1 MAFTSHLLGMTQEGP
16 FLTGSGSQTEIVVT
30 RSKQTTATFLTG
42 SRIGTL
48 AFHSSHDSAAQ
59 AASAGWRQLAGI
71 EKQDAGLKAPFVP
84 QGKPEL
90 HLNLKQR
97 RAGANPEIGG
107 PGEKCEGRGTVH
119 QDRSCR
125 IGRRGREARGCG
137 RWNKVGSLGRAD
149 RSHLM
154 QINKAAREAEM
165 LGTLALAAPKTSD
178 FQFVKFRVE
187 GEIAR
192 LTLDRPE
199 HNLLNERVLMELVA
213 GINSVSETS
222 AVKLIVLDSAAK
234 AFCGGIELGE
244 YTARRVFQLLDA
256 FHNAFSAMVE
266 TAKPILV
273 VINGPAFGGG
283 AELAALGDLVIATP
297 NARFAQPEIK
307 LGAFP
312 PLAAAVLPYILGPKM
327 ALELVLTAETMSA
340 ERARELGLVNWL
352 VPEKDLQKKV
362 EEVCA
367 KVTAQSGPVLTM
379 AKKAILGSLGLPL
392 REGVRNSMKVFLNEL
407 ADLEDSQEGLRAT
420 VEKRAPKWKNR

>member
-1 MAFTSHLLGMTQEGP
+1 
-16 FLTGSGSQTEIVVT
+16 
-30 RSKQTTATFLTG
+30 
-42 SRIGTL
+42 
-48 AFHSSHDSAAQ
+48 
-59 AASAGWRQLAGI
+59 
-71 EKQDAGLKAPFVP
+71 
-84 QGKPEL
+84 
-90 HLNLKQR
+90 
-97 RAGANPEIGG
+97 
-107 PGEKCEGRGTVH
+107 
-119 QDRSCR
+119 
-125 IGRRGREARGCG
+125 
-137 RWNKVGSLGRAD
+137 
-149 RSHLM
+149 M
-154 QINKAAREAEM
+154 QINKMAREAEM
-165 LGTLALAAPKTSD
+165 LGTLALAAPKTAD
-178 FQFVKFRVE
+178 FQFVKFRIE

-213 GINSVSETS
+213 GINSVSETREI
-222 AVKLIVLDSAAK
+222 KLIVLDSAAK
-234 AFCGGIELGE
+234 TFCGGIELGE

-256 FHNAFSAMVE
+256 FHSAFSAMVE

-340 ERARELGLVNWL
+340 ERARELGLVNWM

-362 EEVCA
+362 DEVCA